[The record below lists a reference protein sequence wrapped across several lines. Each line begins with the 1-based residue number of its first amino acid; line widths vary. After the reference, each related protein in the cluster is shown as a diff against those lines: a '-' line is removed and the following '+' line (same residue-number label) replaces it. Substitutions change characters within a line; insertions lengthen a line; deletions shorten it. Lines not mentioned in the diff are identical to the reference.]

1 MEKIIN
7 GIFSVLKYLL
17 MVVSFVL
24 TFYVV
29 MFMFKRLEKDYIGT
43 LEVFIPYILLLVT
56 FTINL
61 LFDQKKVTQNL
72 FYNLTCCLV
81 FGVLIFAG
89 YRAIFDEYLLSGI
102 KMGYNINFNYY
113 ADMLAPLRSML
124 YLLIGSNIMLM
135 LSGMKDKKKVAIKEP
150 VEKKD

>member
-124 YLLIGSNIMLM
+124 YLLIASNIMLM
-135 LSGMKDKKKVAIKEP
+135 FSGMKDKKKVVIKEP

>member
-1 MEKIIN
+1 
-7 GIFSVLKYLL
+7 

-43 LEVFIPYILLLVT
+43 LQIFIPYILVLVV

-61 LFDQKKVTQNL
+61 LFDQKSVTKNL

-89 YRAIFDEYLLSGI
+89 YRAIFDEYMLSGI

-124 YLLIGSNIMLM
+124 YLLIASNIMLM
-135 LSGMKDKKKVAIKEP
+135 FSGMKPKKKVVVKEP
-150 VEKKD
+150 VEKID